1 MYRPFPDSS
10 CSSGIQDLFLHKKN
24 IEILLKHKM
33 VIYTS
38 KAIVIRII
46 DKRIVTAGVANIPK
60 FNKDIGLTRLST
72 NLSFRNIDRV
82 RIKVL
87 GIDASVVIHSFNK
100 QGISTIGTHPPSNEF
115 LMRSFCGL

>member
-1 MYRPFPDSS
+1 
-10 CSSGIQDLFLHKKN
+10 
-24 IEILLKHKM
+24 M

-38 KAIVIRII
+38 KAIAIRII

-60 FNKDIGLTRLST
+60 FNKNVGLTRLRT
-72 NLSFRNIDRV
+72 NLSLRNIDRV

-87 GIDASVVIHSFNK
+87 GIDASVVIHRFNK

-115 LMRSFCGL
+115 LIHRFCRL

>member
-1 MYRPFPDSS
+1 
-10 CSSGIQDLFLHKKN
+10 
-24 IEILLKHKM
+24 M

-38 KAIVIRII
+38 KAIAIRII

-60 FNKDIGLTRLST
+60 FNKDIGLARLST

-82 RIKVL
+82 RIKIR
-87 GIDASVVIHSFNK
+87 GIDASVVIYSFNK
-100 QGISTIGTHPPSNEF
+100 QDISTIGTHPPSNEF